1 METRFWEVWKISQRV
16 IRIFDGYWI
25 WLRIEDKL
33 TKIISG
39 KYLFFSENKEK
50 LLEIATNEIEK
61 HEFQMAKVND
71 KLLKGQTDYV
81 LCLYYGD
88 DSRKQELF
96 DRNKQEYG
104 VKYRYWKSDADTLRG
119 KYSKEFLDKLPDSE
133 KKHFTS
139 QKELTE
145 FKDRKGKTILKQKAH
160 KKEN

>member
-81 LCLYYGD
+81 LCLYY
-88 DSRKQELF
+88 R
-96 DRNKQEYG
+96 
-104 VKYRYWKSDADTLRG
+104 
-119 KYSKEFLDKLPDSE
+119 
-133 KKHFTS
+133 
-139 QKELTE
+139 
-145 FKDRKGKTILKQKAH
+145 
-160 KKEN
+160 

>member
-1 METRFWEVWKISQRV
+1 MFCV
-16 IRIFDGYWI
+16 F
-25 WLRIEDKL
+25 
-33 TKIISG
+33 II
-39 KYLFFSENKEK
+39 
-50 LLEIATNEIEK
+50 
-61 HEFQMAKVND
+61 
-71 KLLKGQTDYV
+71 
-81 LCLYYGD
+81 D